1 MACPKCGCRMVA
13 KVGSGSSARLV
24 CTDCGRP
31 VDATLLAEERGRRLR
46 AALFLALLAL
56 GGALL
61 FLLGSMTEQF
71 NGGPG
76 VEEGAPAAGEERGS
90 SGEE

>member
-1 MACPKCGCRMVA
+1 MVA
-13 KVGSGSSARLV
+13 KVGSGTSARLV

-31 VDATLLAEERGRRLR
+31 VDTAILAEERGRRLR

-61 FLLGSMTEQF
+61 FLLGTMNEQIH
-71 NGGPG
+71 GGAG
-76 VEEGAPAAGEERGS
+76 LEDGAPAAGEERGAG
-90 SGEE
+90 GE

>member
-1 MACPKCGCRMVA
+1 MVA

-31 VDATLLAEERGRRLR
+31 VDTAMLAEDRRRRLR
-46 AALFLALLAL
+46 AALFLGLLAL

-61 FLLGSMTEQF
+61 FLLGSMNEQIQ
-71 NGGPG
+71 GGPG
-76 VEEGAPAAGEERGS
+76 LDEGSPAAGEDRGTE
-90 SGEE
+90 GE

>member
-1 MACPKCGCRMVA
+1 MVA

-31 VDATLLAEERGRRLR
+31 LDTTLLAEEQRRRWR
-46 AALFLALLAL
+46 AALFLGLLAL

-61 FLLGSMTEQF
+61 FLLGSM
-71 NGGPG
+71 NDLIHGGPG
-76 VEEGAPAAGEERGS
+76 VEDVRPADGEEQE
-90 SGEE
+90 SGGE